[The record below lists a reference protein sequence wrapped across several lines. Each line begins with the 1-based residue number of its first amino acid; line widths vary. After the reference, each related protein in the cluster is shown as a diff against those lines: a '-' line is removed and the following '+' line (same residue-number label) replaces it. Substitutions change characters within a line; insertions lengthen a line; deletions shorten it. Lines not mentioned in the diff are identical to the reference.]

1 MDKKWWYVIGAVF
14 VFVVIPILW
23 FVGSY
28 NSLISL
34 SAGVDAQWAQVETQY
49 QRRADLVPNLVS
61 TVKGYAA
68 HETELFTE
76 ITQLRSQWGKS
87 VSSGDREGQIEAAR
101 GMDSAISRLLLVA
114 ENYPNLKAS
123 DNFLALQSQLEGTE
137 NRISVERM
145 RYNERVRAYNV
156 KIKRLPTVFIAN
168 MFGYT
173 QKPYFES
180 DEGSATV
187 PTVQF

>member
-76 ITQLRSQWGKS
+76 ITELRSQWGKS
-87 VSSGDREGQIEAAR
+87 VASGDREGQIESAR

-114 ENYPNLKAS
+114 ENYPQLRAS

-145 RYNERVRAYNV
+145 RYNEQVRAYNI

-168 MFGYT
+168 MFGYE

-180 DEGSATV
+180 EEGAATV
-187 PTVQF
+187 PTVEF